1 MDLHNTP
8 KPPKH
13 SNLLSCIKEFRNSQS
28 KQACHPSSTTCWLC
42 IEGDESTRFPFC
54 RTAVCDEFWRG
65 IITHARNACCFQTST
80 ICCRVPDS
88 YATPLRSVP
97 QSIPGRKSLV
107 CTLDLIGY
115 QRQKELTSGFRPVLS
130 NLIMLF
136 FPRFLLNSAIAG
148 QISSRFN
155 SVYFF
160 SGCCSHSQS
169 HEVSQ
174 KQ

>member
-1 MDLHNTP
+1 MDLHNTQS
-8 KPPKH
+8 H
-13 SNLLSCIKEFRNSQS
+13 QNTATCCLASEFRNSQS
-28 KQACHPSSTTCWLC
+28 KRVIRRQPLVDCVSRETRARGFLLPHRRLRWTLERNNHARTKRLLLPDIHNLLPCSRFLRHSAPFRSAKHPS
-42 IEGDESTRFPFC
+42 R
-54 RTAVCDEFWRG
+54 
-65 IITHARNACCFQTST
+65 Q
-80 ICCRVPDS
+80 
-88 YATPLRSVP
+88 
-97 QSIPGRKSLV
+97 SLV
-107 CTLDLIGY
+107 RSLDLIGY